1 MEWIW
6 TAQELDRIRLYRF
19 LTQHKSILLSELM
32 QELDL
37 SKYKILSMVEQLS
50 TDAEAIT
57 GVNGIVKIS
66 DTNTV
71 SYQAPLNTLS
81 IDELKQYYLSK
92 SVRGQIIEHLFNEDM
107 TSWEELAFDLGISTP
122 KIFKE

>member
-37 SKYKILSMVEQLS
+37 SKYKILSMVE
-50 TDAEAIT
+50 
-57 GVNGIVKIS
+57 
-66 DTNTV
+66 
-71 SYQAPLNTLS
+71 
-81 IDELKQYYLSK
+81 
-92 SVRGQIIEHLFNEDM
+92 
-107 TSWEELAFDLGISTP
+107 
-122 KIFKE
+122 